1 MRKSSRST
9 SAVAKS
15 PAMLVLC
22 GPPSVGKSTIGRMC
36 AQRLGVRFIDTDQ
49 VIAQEAGESIA
60 QLVEREGEAA
70 LRERE
75 RQLVER
81 LDRCPCVVAVGGGLI
96 TIEPVRK
103 LLRERGFVVG
113 LWASVPVL
121 LSRLAH
127 SQEVR
132 PLLLPDPSV
141 TLPALL
147 SRRESA
153 YRDVEVRICV
163 DDLSAEQVAE
173 SVCLLY
179 RQRHPDLT
187 MGEVCYRD
195 SLPDPGSFGSRS
207 MVLYDQVLSTVAR
220 GVLGPWLARIP
231 LRYEVTAG
239 ESLKELSGFAAHV
252 EQILMLAQRAET
264 PLEVVAL
271 GGGSVGDFA
280 GFFASVWKRGVPLTQ
295 IPSTW
300 LSAIDSAHG
309 GKNALNVGKI
319 KNQIGTIVFAKQ
331 IHLCRDLLFLQPKE
345 RAREALGELV
355 KIAVIDGGDWTKEL
369 FSSSLS
375 GNELLWRFLPFAVNA
390 KYKVVRADPYEKL
403 GLRHHLNLGHTIG
416 HVLESV
422 HQLPHGLA
430 VAQGLHF
437 ALSVSRKRGFLAE
450 TDLQYLEAMMSER
463 FGLSDRRKQLAK
475 IPQRR
480 FVELLSQ
487 DKKRTS
493 DAAIRFVVVEQIGQV
508 RTVEL
513 SLAELCELAIEQGYV
528 LAES

>member
-9 SAVAKS
+9 SGMAKS
-15 PAMLVLC
+15 SVMMVLC

-49 VIAQEAGESIA
+49 VIAQESGESIA

-75 RQLVER
+75 RLLIER
-81 LDRCPCVVAVGGGLI
+81 LTVEPCVVAVGGGLI
-96 TIEPVRK
+96 TMEPVRK
-103 LLRERGFVVG
+103 LLRARGFVVG
-113 LWASVPVL
+113 LDASVPVL
-121 LSRLAH
+121 LSRLAQ
-127 SQEVR
+127 SKEVR

-147 SRRESA
+147 SRREAA
-153 YRDVEVRICV
+153 YRDVDVRICV
-163 DDLSAEQVAE
+163 DDLSAEQAAE
-173 SVCLLY
+173 RVCLLY
-179 RQRHPDLT
+179 RQEQPGLA
-187 MGEVCYRD
+187 MGEVCYSD
-195 SLPDPGSFGSRS
+195 SLPDTGLYGNRS
-207 MVLYDQVLSTVAR
+207 IVLFDQVLATVGR
-220 GVLGPWLARIP
+220 GVLGPWLSRIP
-231 LRYEVTAG
+231 LRYEVAAG
-239 ESLKELSGFAAHV
+239 ESLKELSGFSTRV
-252 EQILMLAQRAET
+252 EQILTLAQRAES
-264 PLEVVAL
+264 PVEVVAI

-280 GFFASVWKRGVPLTQ
+280 GFFASVWKRGVPLVQ

-331 IHLCRDLLFLQPKE
+331 IHLCRELLFLQPKE
-345 RAREALGELV
+345 RAREALGELI
-355 KIAVIDGGDWTKEL
+355 KMAIIDGGAWTQEL
-369 FSSSLS
+369 FSSTLS
-375 GNELLWRFLPFAVNA
+375 GSELLWRFLPDAVRA
-390 KYKVVRADPYEKL
+390 KYSVVRADPYEKL

-437 ALSVSRKRGFLAE
+437 ALHVSRKRGFLAE
-450 TDLQYLEAMMSER
+450 TDLHDLEAILSER
-463 FGLSDRRKQLAK
+463 FGLPDRKGQLPK

-480 FVELLSQ
+480 FMELLSQ

-493 DAAIRFVVVEQIGQV
+493 DAAIRFVVVEQLGQV
-508 RTVEL
+508 RTVAIT
-513 SLAELCELAIEQGYV
+513 LAELCALAIEQGYV
-528 LAES
+528 LAE